1 MNLVDLVKSQITPDM
16 IGKLAGQIG
25 TSETQA
31 KSAVSAAVPTLLSAL
46 AGTTSQAGGA
56 AKMLSALSGL
66 GSMGDMFSG
75 ASAEKGSGLLSSL
88 LGGGTVSGIV
98 SLLSRFLGL
107 GGDPTSKLLG
117 YLAPMVLSG
126 VMSSFKGK
134 TPDAAGLTN
143 LFAENKSAIANAI
156 PSGLSLANIPGFTNA
171 SEPVRSTAT
180 TTTRNVG
187 RAAEPVAEAVSPL
200 KYLLPLLGLAAL
212 LGGLWWVFNQ
222 APAVPVPAVRAP
234 VVVTPRV
241 PEVTLPTVP
250 AVPNVP
256 AIPAIP
262 AIPAEALKLGG
273 DLSGWFTSL
282 TGSLGGISDAATAE
296 AALPRLKDAATQ
308 LESAKSAFDKL
319 PAPGKSSVLSI
330 ITSNLGGLRDLIAK
344 VASIPGVGGLV
355 KPVTDS
361 ILNTLTAMG
370 S

>member
-1 MNLVDLVKSQITPDM
+1 MNLVDLIKSQITPDM
-16 IGKLAGQIG
+16 IGKLAGQLG

-31 KSAVSAAVPTLLSAL
+31 KSAVGAAVPTLLSAL
-46 AGTTSQAGGA
+46 ASSASQAGGA
-56 AKMLSALSGL
+56 QKMLSALSGL
-66 GSMGDMFSG
+66 GSMGDMLSG
-75 ASAEKGSGLLSSL
+75 ASADKGSGLLSSL

-98 SLLSRFLGL
+98 SLLSKFLGL
-107 GGDPTSKLLG
+107 GGDPTTKLLG
-117 YLAPMVLSG
+117 YLAPMVLGG

-171 SEPVRSTAT
+171 SEAVRSTAT
-180 TTTRNVG
+180 TATRNVG
-187 RAAEPVAEAVSPL
+187 RAAETATDAASPL
-200 KYLLPLLGLAAL
+200 KYLLPLLGLAAV

-222 APAVPVPAVRAP
+222 APAVKAPAVKAP

-241 PEVTLPTVP
+241 PEVTMPTVP
-250 AVPNVP
+250 AIPNV
-256 AIPAIP
+256 P
-262 AIPAEALKLGG
+262 AIPAEALKLGT
-273 DLSGWFTSL
+273 DLTGWFTSL
-282 TGSLGGISDAATAE
+282 TGSLGGITDAATAE
-296 AALPRLKDAATQ
+296 AALPKLKDAASQ
-308 LESAKSAFDKL
+308 LESAKSVFDTL
-319 PAPGKSSVLSI
+319 PAPGKTSVLSI

-344 VASIPGVGGLV
+344 IASIPGVGGLV

>member
-1 MNLVDLVKSQITPDM
+1 MNLVDLIKSQITPDM
-16 IGKLAGQIG
+16 IGKLAGQLG

-31 KSAVSAAVPTLLSAL
+31 KSAVGAAVPTLLSAL
-46 AGTTSQAGGA
+46 AGSASQAGGA
-56 AKMLSALSGL
+56 QKMLSALSGL
-66 GSMGDMFSG
+66 GSMGDMLSG
-75 ASAEKGSGLLSSL
+75 ASADKGSGLLSSL

-98 SLLSRFLGL
+98 SLLSKFLGL
-107 GGDPTSKLLG
+107 GGDPTTKLLG
-117 YLAPMVLSG
+117 YLAPMVLGG

-171 SEPVRSTAT
+171 SEADRSTAT
-180 TTTRNVG
+180 TATRNVG
-187 RAAEPVAEAVSPL
+187 RAAETATDAASPL
-200 KYLLPLLGLAAL
+200 KYLLPLLGLAAV

-222 APAVPVPAVRAP
+222 APAVPAPAVKAP

-241 PEVTLPTVP
+241 PEVTMPTVP
-250 AVPNVP
+250 AIPNV
-256 AIPAIP
+256 P
-262 AIPAEALKLGG
+262 AIPAEALKLGT
-273 DLSGWFTSL
+273 DLTGWFTSL
-282 TGSLGGISDAATAE
+282 TGSLGGITDAATAE
-296 AALPRLKDAATQ
+296 AALPKLKDAASQ
-308 LESAKSAFDKL
+308 LESAKSVFDTL
-319 PAPGKSSVLSI
+319 PAPGKTSVLSI

-344 VASIPGVGGLV
+344 IASIPGVGGLV

>member
-1 MNLVDLVKSQITPDM
+1 MNLVDLIKSQITPDM
-16 IGKLAGQIG
+16 IGKLAGQLG

-31 KSAVSAAVPTLLSAL
+31 KSAVGAAVPTLLSAL
-46 AGTTSQAGGA
+46 AGSASQAGGA
-56 AKMLSALSGL
+56 QKMLSALSGL
-66 GSMGDMFSG
+66 GSMGDMLSG
-75 ASAEKGSGLLSSL
+75 ASADKGSGLLSSL

-98 SLLSRFLGL
+98 SLLSKFLGL
-107 GGDPTSKLLG
+107 GGDPTTKLLG
-117 YLAPMVLSG
+117 YLAPMVLGG

-171 SEPVRSTAT
+171 SEAVRSTAT
-180 TTTRNVG
+180 TATRNVG
-187 RAAEPVAEAVSPL
+187 RAAETATEAASPL
-200 KYLLPLLGLAAL
+200 KYLLPLLGLAAV

-222 APAVPVPAVRAP
+222 APAVTVPAVKAP

-241 PEVTLPTVP
+241 PEVTMPTVP
-250 AVPNVP
+250 AIPNV
-256 AIPAIP
+256 P

-273 DLSGWFTSL
+273 DLTGWFTSL
-282 TGSLGGISDAATAE
+282 TGSLGGITDAATAE
-296 AALPRLKDAATQ
+296 AALPKLKDAATQ
-308 LESAKSAFDKL
+308 LESAKSVFDTL

-330 ITSNLGGLRDLIAK
+330 ITSNLGGLKDLIAK
-344 VASIPGVGGLV
+344 IASIPGVGGLV

>member
-16 IGKLAGQIG
+16 IGKLSGLIG

-46 AGTTSQAGGA
+46 AGSTSQAGGA
-56 AKMLSALSGL
+56 QKMLSALSGL
-66 GSMGDMFSG
+66 GSMGDMLSG
-75 ASAEKGSGLLSSL
+75 GSAEKGSGLLSSL

-98 SLLSRFLGL
+98 SLLSKFLGL
-107 GGDPTSKLLG
+107 GGDPTTKLLG

-126 VMSSFKGK
+126 VMSSFKGR

-143 LFAENKSAIANAI
+143 LFAENKGAIANAI
-156 PSGLSLANIPGFTNA
+156 PSGLSLANIPGFTNTN
-171 SEPVRSTAT
+171 EGVRSTAT

-187 RAAEPVAEAVSPL
+187 RAAEPVTEAASPL
-200 KYLLPLLGLAAL
+200 KYLLPLLGLAAV

-222 APAVPVPAVRAP
+222 APAVPAPAVKAP

-241 PEVTLPTVP
+241 PEVTMPTVP
-250 AVPNVP
+250 AIPNV
-256 AIPAIP
+256 PAIP

-282 TGSLGGISDAATAE
+282 TGSLGGITDAATAE
-296 AALPRLKDAATQ
+296 AALPRLKDAASQ
-308 LESAKSAFDKL
+308 LESAKSVFDTL

-330 ITSNLGGLRDLIAK
+330 ITSNLGGLKDLIAK

-355 KPVTDS
+355 KPITDS